1 HRGRTLTAR
10 RGRSPMKS
18 RPRTASATFFIGPT
32 IGRAF
37 SAVSTP
43 PRTTPFRFIAPTT
56 LRTAIAAPIHGR
68 ALASRL
74 DALSHNPDPP
84 QRLIS
89 PTRPAGLQDC
99 FRHGA
104 SGILDV

>member
-1 HRGRTLTAR
+1 
-10 RGRSPMKS
+10 MKS

-56 LRTAIAAPIHGR
+56 VRTAIAAPIHGR

-74 DALSHNPDPP
+74 DVLSDNPDPP
-84 QRLIS
+84 QRIRS
-89 PTRPAGLQDC
+89 SSMPAVLQDC
-99 FRHGA
+99 FHHAA